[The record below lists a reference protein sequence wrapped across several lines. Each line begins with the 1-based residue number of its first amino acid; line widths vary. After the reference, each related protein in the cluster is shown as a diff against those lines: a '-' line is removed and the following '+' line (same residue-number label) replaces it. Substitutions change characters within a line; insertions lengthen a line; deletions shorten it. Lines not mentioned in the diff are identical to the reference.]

1 MSTAPADNPRS
12 TLAVP
17 ISVSAAFLARA
28 LDEMLDRIRPEP
40 GLLYRKDRFALGA
53 GAVCDIEVWRR
64 GDCRV
69 AMRDDSIHATLPV
82 RVVVKPAWQPRL
94 GPLRL
99 RLPLPLPVSAEYQV
113 HLRSQPHLDSDYNL
127 QLNADFS
134 HEVQRAAG
142 LTLAG
147 IDLAFT
153 GATRRAADEAL
164 TALGNWI
171 NSADFRYLNLREQ
184 AWRGWQALQQ
194 PFSLSPEHHFRLAV
208 APEGVHA
215 RPFRTRQ
222 GEGVIELAVVA
233 HVRAEADVAAPH
245 AVAPLPPVSAGDAGD
260 GVSLSLPLEISFAAL
275 EAALRANVA
284 HHPWRIGG
292 RELLLHE
299 VQLGGSDDGE
309 LRVQATLDIGLEE
322 EHRLHARIAAG
333 GRPQLDDSRQHLA
346 LADFHYA
353 LDSDSTLLNVA
364 ASLLQP
370 FADNLLESW
379 LSLPLEPQAV
389 RLLAEANARL
399 VDGIVLAPGVTL
411 RGHADGVQ
419 LGRLTIHSRGLSL
432 TVSTR
437 GQLAVILDDRPARH
451 PGDRD

>member
-1 MSTAPADNPRS
+1 MSIAPTTDNPRS

-17 ISVSAAFLARA
+17 ISVSAAFLART
-28 LDEMLDRIRPEP
+28 LDEVLDRIRPEP

-69 AMRDDSIHATLPV
+69 AMRDDAIYATLPV

-94 GPLRL
+94 GPLRF
-99 RLPLPLPVSAEYQV
+99 RLPLPLPVSADYQV
-113 HLRSQPHLDSDYNL
+113 HLRSQPQLDGDYNL

-142 LTLAG
+142 LAIAG
-147 IDLAFT
+147 IDIAFT
-153 GATRRAADEAL
+153 GVTRRAADEAL
-164 TALGNWI
+164 TALGNWM
-171 NSADFRYLNLREQ
+171 NSADFHYLNLREQ
-184 AWRGWQALQQ
+184 VWRGWQALQQ
-194 PFSLSPEHHFRLAV
+194 PFALSPGHHFRLAV
-208 APEGVHA
+208 APEGIHA

-233 HVRAEADVAAPH
+233 HVRAEADIAAPH
-245 AVAPLPPVSAGDAGD
+245 TVAPLPPVSAGDAGD

-275 EAALRANVA
+275 EAALRENVA
-284 HHPWRIGG
+284 NHPWRIAGH
-292 RELLLHE
+292 ELLLHN
-299 VQLGGSDDGE
+299 VQVSGNDDGE
-309 LRVQATLDIGLEE
+309 LLAQVELELGQE
-322 EHRLHARIAAG
+322 DEHRLHARITAG
-333 GRPQLDDSRQHLA
+333 GRPQLDDSRQQLA

-370 FADNLLESW
+370 FADTLLESW

-399 VDGIVLAPGVTL
+399 VDGIALAPGVTL
-411 RGHADGVQ
+411 RGHADGVRLGQ
-419 LGRLTIHSRGLSL
+419 LAIQARGLAI

-437 GQLAVILDDRPARH
+437 GSLAVTMDS
-451 PGDRD
+451 RD